1 MATSN
6 RLLQSSYTNIN
17 DKRQQVHIQ
26 SRPPTS
32 FKSSPSPPVS
42 QQQQQNKNIES
53 KKKDNGIKEFTQK
66 AHLPQVTLRSTIV
79 SLGIGTLVLVSN
91 MQFGL
96 QSGWIT
102 MMTLP
107 SSLLACAIFKSVYP
121 LLMRAIYG
129 KDNHLTAF
137 SDVENVYC
145 QSVAVAVGTSALS
158 FGFVGIVPAIEK
170 FLTVE
175 EAGGLDLSHLN
186 YKQLVLWSSGLAFF
200 GVFFAV
206 PLRKQVVVKE
216 KLPFPSGQS
225 TAVLISVLNGN
236 TPILQEISQG
246 EMDQMR
252 LNIEN
257 RENNN
262 DVDEEEDEHNV
273 IPPFGEDTNEATKLL
288 EQELESEKDDS
299 KLYSENINLLLI
311 TFSVSAI
318 YTIFSYFI
326 PQIKSIPV
334 FGSYLSKHYLWNVQP
349 SPAYFG
355 QGIIMGHKT
364 TAYMLFGALLG
375 WGFLAYISYHFKY
388 VKFGTNPNDW
398 ENGIS
403 GWVLWPSLTIMLVD
417 SIIGLVVVTVKSFV
431 KMVMKRQLKKNEDQD
446 ICHNFRASFFGTRS
460 RDELPN
466 LPLVY
471 RPPNMTSSYGSSDI
485 EMNNEDDLV
494 FTEEEE
500 EEEEEHIVCEANNIS
515 SKHVLKVKENGHTI
529 IYVSRE
535 HNLDAIDPELLVS
548 NTVTAIG
555 VLLSFLLCVA
565 TFIFVFGGNVIPIY
579 SYIIAL
585 LLSMFL
591 SILAVR
597 ALGETD
603 LNPVSGLGKLS
614 QLIFSIIT
622 PKEKPGSILINLVAG
637 AISEAGSQQAGDL
650 MQDLKT
656 GHLVGAAPKSQFI
669 GMLIGTCYSIFLSSG
684 LYMLYNKV
692 YVIPSEEF
700 RIPTAL
706 VWINS
711 SRLFYG
717 GGLPEGSVNC
727 CIAVGLIFSIIS
739 LAKNLLVEW
748 NRFKRAAWLID
759 CLPSGVAVGIAMI
772 ILPAFTIQRFI
783 GGMFAF
789 WYYKKEGSSRTR
801 LIIVSS
807 GLILGE
813 GVCSVVNM
821 ILSSCNA
828 PHL

>member
-1 MATSN
+1 MASN
-6 RLLQSSYTNIN
+6 N
-17 DKRQQVHIQ
+17 DLIQ
-26 SRPPTS
+26 STYTS
-32 FKSSPSPPVS
+32 LKTSEQQDLS
-42 QQQQQNKNIES
+42 QQREQTPRVTNNNSSNSQLES
-53 KKKDNGIKEFTQK
+53 SNDSIKEFTQK
-66 AHLPQVTLRSTIV
+66 AYLPQVTLRATIV
-79 SLGIGTLVLVSN
+79 SLGIGSLVLISN

-121 LLMRAIYG
+121 LVMTAIYG
-129 KDNHLTAF
+129 KEHQNQEF

-175 EAGGLDLSHLN
+175 EAGGLDLTNLS

-200 GVFFAV
+200 GVFFAI
-206 PLRKQVVVKE
+206 PLRKQVVIKE

-236 TPILQEISQG
+236 TPILQEISAG
-246 EMDQMR
+246 EMDMMR
-252 LNIEN
+252 LRKDN
-257 RENNN
+257 RESLGTE
-262 DVDEEEDEHNV
+262 VAQV
-273 IPPFGEDTNEATKLL
+273 ATFGEGTNEATKLL
-288 EQELESEKDDS
+288 ETELEAEKDDA
-299 KLYSENINLLLI
+299 KLYSQNINLLMI
-311 TFSVSAI
+311 TFAVSAV
-318 YTIFSYFI
+318 YTVVSYFI
-326 PQIKSIPV
+326 PQLKSLPV
-334 FGSYLSKHYLWNVQP
+334 FGTYLSKHYLWNVQP

-355 QGIIMGHKT
+355 QGIIMGYKT
-364 TAYMLFGALLG
+364 TTYMLFGAFLG
-375 WGFLAYISYHFKY
+375 WGLLAYISYHFKY
-388 VKFGTNPNDW
+388 VEFGSDPNDW
-398 ENGIS
+398 QNGIS
-403 GWVLWPSLTIMLVD
+403 GWVLWSSLTIMLVD

-431 KMVMKRQLKKNEDQD
+431 KMFMERQLKNSRDDASNK
-446 ICHNFRASFFGTRS
+446 FRPSFFGTRS
-460 RDELPN
+460 RDQMPQ

-471 RPPNMTSSYGSSDI
+471 NAQGNCNYGSSDI
-485 EMNNEDDLV
+485 ELNSEHEIVLDDVDGDVKYEENNK
-494 FTEEEE
+494 
-500 EEEEEHIVCEANNIS
+500 NI
-515 SKHVLKVKENGHTI
+515 LKIKENGHTI
-529 IYVSRE
+529 IYISRDYNE
-535 HNLDAIDPELLVS
+535 DVIDPELLVS

-555 VLLSFLLCVA
+555 ILLSFMLCVA
-565 TFIFVFGGNVIPIY
+565 TFIFVFDGSVIPIY
-579 SYIIAL
+579 SYVIAL

-622 PKEKPGSILINLVAG
+622 PKDRPGSILINLVAG

-656 GHLVGAAPKSQFI
+656 GHLVGASPKSQFI
-669 GMLIGTCYSIFLSSG
+669 GMIIGTCYSIFLSSG
-684 LYMLYNKV
+684 LYLLYNKV

-717 GGLPEGSVNC
+717 GGLPEGSAKC
-727 CIAVGLIFSIIS
+727 CVAVGIIFSIIS
-739 LAKNLLVEW
+739 LSKNILVEW
-748 NRFKRAAWLID
+748 SRFKKAAWIID
-759 CLPSGVAVGIAMI
+759 CLPSGVAVGISMI
-772 ILPAFTIQRFI
+772 ILPAFTIQRFV
-783 GGMFAF
+783 GGIFAL
-789 WYYKKEGSSRTR
+789 WYYRREGSSRTK

-813 GVCSVVNM
+813 GVCSVINM
-821 ILSSCNA
+821 VLASCKV
-828 PHL
+828 PHM

>member
-1 MATSN
+1 
-6 RLLQSSYTNIN
+6 
-17 DKRQQVHIQ
+17 
-26 SRPPTS
+26 
-32 FKSSPSPPVS
+32 
-42 QQQQQNKNIES
+42 
-53 KKKDNGIKEFTQK
+53 
-66 AHLPQVTLRSTIV
+66 
-79 SLGIGTLVLVSN
+79 
-91 MQFGL
+91 
-96 QSGWIT
+96 

-121 LLMRAIYG
+121 LFMRAIYG
-129 KDNHLTAF
+129 KGNAARAF

-175 EAGGLDLSHLN
+175 EAGGLDLSHLS

-200 GVFFAV
+200 GVFFAI

-236 TPILQEISQG
+236 TPILQEISQS

-252 LNIEN
+252 LKRDNQANEN
-257 RENNN
+257 QETVGVAN
-262 DVDEEEDEHNV
+262 
-273 IPPFGEDTNEATKLL
+273 FGEGTNEATKLL
-288 EQELESEKDDS
+288 ENELENEKDDS
-299 KLYSENINLLLI
+299 RLYSQNINLLLI
-311 TFSVSAI
+311 TFGISAV
-318 YTIFSYFI
+318 YTVFSYFV

-334 FGSYLSKHYLWNVQP
+334 FGSYLSKHYLWNFQP

-364 TAYMLFGALLG
+364 TSYMLFGALLG
-375 WGFLAYISYHFKY
+375 WGFLAYIAYRFKY
-388 VKFGTNPNDW
+388 VQFGTDPNDW

-403 GWVLWPSLTIMLVD
+403 GWVLWSSLTIMLVD
-417 SIIGLVVVTVKSFV
+417 SIIGLLVVTVKSFV
-431 KMVMKRQLKKNEDQD
+431 KMFMQRQLLKNAEEDD
-446 ICHNFRASFFGTRS
+446 TRNFRASFFGTRS
-460 RDELPN
+460 RDDLPQ

-471 RPPNMTSSYGSSDI
+471 PTQKSFTYGSSDI
-485 EMNNEDDLV
+485 ELNNEDEIVIEDGDIGIS
-494 FTEEEE
+494 EIENK
-500 EEEEEHIVCEANNIS
+500 HI
-515 SKHVLKVKENGHTI
+515 LKVKENGHTI
-529 IYVSRE
+529 IYVSRC
-535 HNLDAIDPELLVS
+535 HDQDVIDPDLLVS

-555 VLLSFLLCVA
+555 ILLSFLLCVA
-565 TFIFVFGGNVIPIY
+565 TFIFVFGANVIPIY

-656 GHLVGAAPKSQFI
+656 GHLIGASPKSQFI

-684 LYMLYNKV
+684 LYILYNKV
-692 YVIPSEEF
+692 YTIPSEEF

-717 GGLPEGSVNC
+717 GGLPHGCVQC
-727 CIAVGLIFSIIS
+727 CFTVGIIFSIIS

-748 NRFKRAAWLID
+748 NRMQRAVWLID
-759 CLPSGVAVGIAMI
+759 CLPSGVAVGISMI
-772 ILPAFTIQRFI
+772 ILPSFTIQRFI

-789 WYYKKEGSSRTR
+789 WYCKREGSSRTK

-821 ILSSCNA
+821 VLSSCNA